1 MQKLFSNQTLVVK
14 WANREIPGALSV
26 ELDRRLS
33 AGMMGPFLLVVP
45 TSEAC
50 HFLQQTFL
58 RKYGAIADETPITGA
73 FQALL
78 IHHLLSQQPITR
90 FQHRW

>member
-14 WANREIPGALSV
+14 WANREIPGALAV

-33 AGMMGPFLLVVP
+33 AGMMGSFLLAVP

-58 RKYGAIADETPITGA
+58 RKYGAIAKSSVLRPDTN
-73 FQALL
+73 
-78 IHHLLSQQPITR
+78 H
-90 FQHRW
+90 